1 MVKGHKAAELRHD
14 GIGILHV
21 PPGFVFGQN
30 SRNLNA
36 GDGFDQHNIEQ
47 AVIHGCIG
55 RSLITAAVIAAIT
68 DGRHHIS
75 TGILFAIDRNAQLVA
90 EAAEHSL

>member
-1 MVKGHKAAELRHD
+1 MVSASCN
-14 GIGILHV
+14 V

-75 TGILFAIDRNAQLVA
+75 TGILFAVDRNAQLVA